1 MLSSRIRRVLFIC
14 ALTLAPLA
22 IPGSA
27 AAVVQKSQ
35 ITTPAGLTYP
45 FGEQGAKVTIS
56 GTAFEINKVDI
67 NCYSGKEGPGS
78 VFKLAKEVTVTGE
91 KFSVE
96 VPLSELYGLCQLR
109 AVPQGDETPRP
120 PETSQNY
127 EGPIIVPS
135 FFTSEPTSFYAAS
148 STLAG
153 SLFFESAGEYGLE
166 SRLYS
171 HAAHENAQFFYGE
184 ADLEAFPPIKTRS
197 TVQVDGAD
205 SYVPS
210 AADQVETTVNNG
222 VIPGHPTLTISK
234 SFNEATHQITI
245 HEEDPLVKCMPGGT
259 FPPTEKEKANCTSF
273 ASTGVT
279 LLRTWEATNEDHIAW
294 MTETWRSTDGHAHS
308 VNARYYTE
316 MWDGA
321 VGGAYQFPGE
331 SAFAATNKGESKTLP
346 AGPAAILYKVMP
358 STPESGDGEH
368 PQGAIVYDGA
378 PSEPIAVTT
387 GSAVSEK
394 SLKNVM
400 EVPYQRTVPAGGSI
414 TMRMAFIQAF
424 GLPEVRSL
432 AAAALASYNPSVAI
446 ASPANGATITSA
458 TPSVAVSGTA
468 SDTGA
473 LSSLTVNG
481 AAVPVG
487 AGGAWSTTVAL
498 KPGANAITATATDQ
512 AGLVASSAVAVTY
525 KLPPATAALVG
536 KASGANGQVSF
547 TVACKGL
554 AGTTCK
560 VHATLTT
567 VEKTRRGHL
576 IGIAAKAKIR
586 SKTVTIA
593 SVTVTIAAGKRAKLT
608 LKPNATGRKLLKR
621 FGKIPAHLTAI
632 LEGEG
637 VRTRLLAQNIAL
649 KPKKHKRHKH

>member
-1 MLSSRIRRVLFIC
+1 VLSSRIRRVLFIC

-22 IPGSA
+22 IPASA
-27 AAVVQKSQ
+27 AAIAQTSQ
-35 ITTPAGLTYP
+35 ITTPAGLTSP
-45 FGEQGAKVTIS
+45 FGEQEAKITIA
-56 GTAFEINKVDI
+56 GTAKGISSVDVR
-67 NCYSGKEGPGS
+67 CYSGPEVS
-78 VFKLAKEVTVTGE
+78 AFARLAANVTVNLE
-91 KFSVE
+91 NQFSVE
-96 VPLSELYGLCQLR
+96 VPLASFYGACQLR
-109 AVPQGDETPRP
+109 AVPHEAKEGEEGLKLP
-120 PETSQNY
+120 PETTQKF
-127 EGPIIVPS
+127 EGPMIVPS
-135 FFTSEPTSFYAAS
+135 FFSSEPTSFYAAS

-171 HAAHENAQFFYGE
+171 QTAHENAQFFYGE
-184 ADLEAFPPIKTRS
+184 ADLQAYPPIKTRS
-197 TVQVDGAD
+197 TVQVDSTD

-210 AADQVETTVNNG
+210 AAHDVERVVENG
-222 VIPGHPTLTISK
+222 VLPGLPALTLNK
-234 SFNEATHQITI
+234 SFNEATHQLTI
-245 HEEDPLVKCMPGGT
+245 HEEDPVVKCMPGGT
-259 FPPTEKEKANCTSF
+259 YPPTKASCTSF

-279 LLRTWEATNEDHIAW
+279 LLRTWETTNEDHVAS
-294 MTETWRSTDGHAHS
+294 MTETWRSSDGHAHA

-316 MWDGA
+316 MWNGE
-321 VGGAYQFPGE
+321 VGGAFQFPGE
-331 SAFAATNKGESKTLP
+331 AAFAPISKGETKTLP
-346 AGPAAILYKVMP
+346 AGPAAILYKIKP
-358 STPESGDGEH
+358 SLPEAGDGEH
-368 PQGAIVYDGA
+368 PQGAIVYDVA
-378 PSEPIAVTT
+378 PNEPLAVTR
-387 GSAVSEK
+387 GSNEAKTLES
-394 SLKNVM
+394 VM

-481 AAVPVG
+481 TEVPVS

-498 KPGANAITATATDQ
+498 KPGVNAITATATDQ
-512 AGLVASSAVAVTY
+512 AGLVASSAIAVTY
-525 KLPPATAALVG
+525 KLPAATASLVG
-536 KASGANGQVSF
+536 KARAANGQVSF

-567 VEKTRRGHL
+567 AEKTRRGHL

-608 LKPNATGRKLLKR
+608 LKLNATGRKLLKR
-621 FGKIPAHLTAI
+621 FGKLPARLTAM

-637 VRTRLLAQNIAL
+637 GRTRLLAQSITI
-649 KPKKHKRHKH
+649 KPKKHRHKH

>member
-1 MLSSRIRRVLFIC
+1 MSAFVR
-14 ALTLAPLA
+14 LAA
-22 IPGSA
+22 NV
-27 AAVVQKSQ
+27 AVNLENQ
-35 ITTPAGLTYP
+35 
-45 FGEQGAKVTIS
+45 
-56 GTAFEINKVDI
+56 
-67 NCYSGKEGPGS
+67 
-78 VFKLAKEVTVTGE
+78 
-91 KFSVE
+91 FSVK
-96 VPLSELYGLCQLR
+96 VPVTSFNGACQLR
-109 AVPQGDETPRP
+109 AVPHEATEGENGLKLP
-120 PETSQNY
+120 PETTQKF
-127 EGPIIVPS
+127 EGPMIVAS
-135 FFTSEPTSFYAAS
+135 FFSSEPTSFYAAS

-153 SLFFESAGEYGLE
+153 TFFIESAGEYALE

-184 ADLEAFPPIKTRS
+184 ADLRGDPPIKTRS
-197 TVQVDGAD
+197 TVQVDGSD

-210 AADQVETTVNNG
+210 AAHEVERVVENGVLPGLPALTVN
-222 VIPGHPTLTISK
+222 K
-234 SFNEATHQITI
+234 SFNEATHQLTI
-245 HEEDPLVKCMPGGT
+245 HEEDPVVKCLPGGT
-259 FPPTEKEKANCTSF
+259 YPPTKASCTGF

-279 LLRTWEATNEDHIAW
+279 LLRTWETSNEDHVAW

-316 MWDGA
+316 MWNGEA
-321 VGGAYQFPGE
+321 GGAFQFPGE
-331 SAFAATNKGESKTLP
+331 AAFAPISKGETKTLP
-346 AGPAAILYKVMP
+346 AGPAAILYKIKP
-358 STPESGDGEH
+358 SLPEAGDGEH
-368 PQGAIVYDGA
+368 PQGAIVYDVA
-378 PSEPIAVTT
+378 PNEPIAVTK
-387 GSAVSEK
+387 GSNETKGLEK
-394 SLKNVM
+394 VLESVM

-414 TMRMAFIQAF
+414 TMRAAFIQAF

-481 AAVPVG
+481 AGVPVG

-498 KPGANAITATATDQ
+498 KPGVNAITATATDQ
-512 AGLVASSAVAVTY
+512 AGLVASSAIAVTY
-525 KLPPATAALVG
+525 KLPPATASLVG
-536 KASGANGQVSF
+536 KASAANGQVSF
-547 TVACKGL
+547 TVACNGL

-593 SVTVTIAAGKRAKLT
+593 SVTVTIAAGKSAKLT

-621 FGKIPAHLTAI
+621 FGKLPAHLTAI

-637 VRTRLLAQNIAL
+637 GRTRLRAQNITI
-649 KPKKHKRHKH
+649 KPTPKKHTKHKH